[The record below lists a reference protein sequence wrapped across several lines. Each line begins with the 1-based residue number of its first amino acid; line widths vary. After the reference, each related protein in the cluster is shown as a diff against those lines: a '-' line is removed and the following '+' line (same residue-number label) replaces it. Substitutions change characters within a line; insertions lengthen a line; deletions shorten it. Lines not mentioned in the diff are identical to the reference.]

1 MFVFLS
7 LHPVVCFSFEA
18 QRVISVWIGEH
29 INTFWI
35 ALSSP
40 CDTPCAAA
48 AVNLR
53 WLTSSSH
60 CTWLLRKTVTETD
73 CVSPDTSLL
82 WRTIRLRAQSHSLLY
97 CEHKGCQRKWE
108 IKQRV
113 PGMIKPSAKTWCH
126 SDRSLICRHIRKE
139 GSSFQYLTPSLTAD
153 NDEWGSSS
161 HKAALL
167 SHGGRCRCCHGKG
180 WMCVKTTVVCSA
192 PLVPLIL
199 RASSLCLCTSSY
211 VQTVFSLER
220 KLIIRIQ
227 IMQEPMNPKTPLLK
241 IFMHS

>member
-29 INTFWI
+29 INTFWM

-40 CDTPCAAA
+40 YDTPCAAA
-48 AVNLR
+48 AAVTVR

-60 CTWLLRKTVTETD
+60 GTRLLRKTVTETD
-73 CVSPDTSLL
+73 CVPPDTSPT
-82 WRTIRLRAQSHSLLY
+82 WRTIRLRAQSHSLLH
-97 CEHKGCQRKWE
+97 CEHKGCQRKRE
-108 IKQRV
+108 MKQRV

-126 SDRSLICRHIRKE
+126 SDRSLILKE

-167 SHGGRCRCCHGKG
+167 SHWGRCRCCHWKG

-192 PLVPLIL
+192 ALAPLIL
-199 RASSLCLCTSSY
+199 RASSLCRRTSSY
-211 VQTVFSLER
+211 VHTDLSLER

-227 IMQEPMNPKTPLLK
+227 IMQELFNPKTPVLK
-241 IFMHS
+241 FFMHF